1 MTDDSQLEQV
11 AHEIIGA
18 GLDVHRNLGP
28 GLMESVYE
36 ICLTSEIQERGL
48 RVERQ
53 KPLPVHYRGLRLDC
67 SYRLDLL
74 VEDLIIVEIKS
85 VETILPL
92 HKAQLLSYLRLSGYR
107 LGLLINFDVPRL
119 KDGIRR
125 IIHGYSK

>member
-36 ICLTSEIQERGL
+36 ICLTSEIQGRGL

-53 KPLPVHYRGLRLDC
+53 KPFPVHYRGFRLDC

-107 LGLLINFDVPRL
+107 LGLLINFDVSRL